1 MFIPIRAAGIPSGPD
16 LAGSNARAPSLING
30 VQSCLAPQLFA
41 RSDSSL
47 VVALLNSLI
56 TNSHLAHRGRSPTK
70 KRLRRSLL

>member
-1 MFIPIRAAGIPSGPD
+1 MFIPIRQR
-16 LAGSNARAPSLING
+16 GSLPVQTSRGQTREPPSLING

-56 TNSHLAHRGRSPTK
+56 ATAT
-70 KRLRRSLL
+70 